1 MHVSS
6 FGALEVNSDPRTWG
20 AIPVR
25 AANGAIQGPL
35 RRDPQMDLGP
45 IDACRLVLLAS
56 RILRLTKAQSS

>member
-1 MHVSS
+1 
-6 FGALEVNSDPRTWG
+6 
-20 AIPVR
+20 VR

-35 RRDPQMDLGP
+35 RCDPQMDLGP